1 MVRNLLFQSSCGLL
15 KTEMKLDG
23 IVSSQIPLNDTI
35 KNFKIKTKDVFDC
48 KYRIYMKK
56 INSVNCL
63 ELIFMEI
70 SN

>member
-56 INSVNCL
+56 NKFCQLLGIYFYGN
-63 ELIFMEI
+63 
-70 SN
+70 